1 MIQTL
6 ILERKLLKWKVFLKY
21 YFPSRKLVLNA
32 RIKNVYFQVFIN
44 WQNLGW
50 FSNRKISAFLGF
62 SQYQYIKA
70 ILIKHD
76 EHMTENVLVSSDY
89 NNWYSQINF
98 FAISIH

>member
-6 ILERKLLKWKVFLKY
+6 ILESKILKWKVFLKY
-21 YFPSRKLVLNA
+21 YFPSGKLVLNA

-62 SQYQYIKA
+62 SQYWYIKA

-76 EHMTENVLVSSDY
+76 ESMTENVLVSSDN